1 METPNLVPEV
11 DNAQQPE
18 LPGIASMLEAKDP
31 EVEVV
36 VEPAEEDAA
45 PLVVDAPSAVEKT
58 ADENLRVMLREM
70 KKQNAVLA
78 EQVNNLKKA
87 ATSEEGTV
95 DLSAPGE
102 IENLQNEI
110 AQIGE
115 KNAVAYET
123 LVETMAL
130 NPAFQDVREVCS
142 RDNLDD
148 IIEAATANIVAKD
161 GGNPV
166 LIALELEKQ
175 IWNERNPYKAMYSLI
190 KQYHPKY
197 QQAAAA
203 TVPAQKKELKPVQAP
218 SSIASLGGGDGDKS
232 SGWTSARIDAMDEM
246 KLSTVPKDIYEQY
259 LMGTLN

>member
-11 DNAQQPE
+11 DNAQPE

-31 EVEVV
+31 VEEVVAPQEEV
-36 VEPAEEDAA
+36 VEPVQDAM
-45 PLVVDAPSAVEKT
+45 DAPAVAEKT

-175 IWNERNPYKAMYSLI
+175 IWTERNPYKAMYSLI

-197 QQAAAA
+197 QQALAPA
-203 TVPAQKKELKPVQAP
+203 AQKKELKPVQAP